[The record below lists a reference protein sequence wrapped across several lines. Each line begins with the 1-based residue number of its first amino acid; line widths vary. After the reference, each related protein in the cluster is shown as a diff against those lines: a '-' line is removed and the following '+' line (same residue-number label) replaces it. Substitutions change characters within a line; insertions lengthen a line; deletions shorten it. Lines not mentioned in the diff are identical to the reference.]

1 MDPLYVIQNQHKL
14 FLDKHG
20 EWVDGSDSQTLYRT
34 AHKDEAINVKVEH
47 AVRSPELR
55 LTLVPV
61 TTNERG
67 RLQITVEAASEA
79 GSGAASETV
88 SGAASEAT
96 SPLASVDSI
105 ANQSFPENAAS
116 EEEPNP
122 AAEPSDDQSSVSNTS
137 EPLS

>member
-67 RLQITVEAASEA
+67 RLQITVEAASE
-79 GSGAASETV
+79 T
-88 SGAASEAT
+88 ASEAV
-96 SPLASVDSI
+96 SPQASVDSI
-105 ANQSFPENAAS
+105 ANQSFTDDATG
-116 EEEPNP
+116 EEEPSL
-122 AAEPSDDQSSVSNTS
+122 AGEPSDEQSPASNTS

>member
-67 RLQITVEAASEA
+67 RIQITVEAASET
-79 GSGAASETV
+79 ASEAV
-88 SGAASEAT
+88 SGAGSEAVSEAA
-96 SPLASVDSI
+96 SPQASVDSI
-105 ANQSFPENAAS
+105 ASQSFPEDAAS
-116 EEEPNP
+116 EEEPSP
-122 AAEPSDDQSSVSNTS
+122 ATEPSGDNLCASSSS
-137 EPLS
+137 EPRS